1 MTNQYQP
8 HEERVIAEKA
18 ELDQKIEKLGAF
30 LKTGTFDALPGEE
43 QALLREQHSTMET
56 YSWLLGR
63 RIARFTPKP
72 QEDDNDFPLGK
83 ACDLSGDGTCEAC
96 Q

>member
-1 MTNQYQP
+1 MTSQYQP

-30 LKTGTFDALPGEE
+30 LNTNAFEGLPDE
-43 QALLREQHSTMET
+43 QKKLLIMQCNTMRN
-56 YSWLLGR
+56 YSWILGK
-63 RIARFTPKP
+63 RIELFTPNK
-72 QEDDNDFPLGK
+72 EDDNDFPLGK

>member
-8 HEERVIAEKA
+8 HEERVITEKA

-30 LKTGTFDALPGEE
+30 QNTDAFNALPEE
-43 QALLREQHSTMET
+43 QRKLLTMQCNT
-56 YSWLLGR
+56 MRNYSWILGK
-63 RIARFTPKP
+63 RIELFTPTP

-96 Q
+96 T

>member
-30 LKTGTFDALPGEE
+30 QNTDAFKNLPDE
-43 QALLREQHSTMET
+43 QKKLLIMQCNTMRN
-56 YSWLLGR
+56 YSWILGK
-63 RIARFTPKP
+63 RIELFTPNK
-72 QEDDNDFPLGK
+72 EDDNDFPLGK
-83 ACDLSGDGTCEAC
+83 ACDLSGDGTCESC